1 MLSSCHGTVG
11 LIPLLLSNVPP
22 AFPTAYDNNGNTAL
36 HHASAAGELKSLR
49 LLLQAGAAPFAQ
61 NAYSWTPIAY
71 SSTVAAEVYFK
82 NLVAEF
88 EKRRVEGL
96 REERD
101 GRGVK
106 ERERERE
113 RQHQQQQQFQHQQQN
128 DLRDLTNYN
137 TTLART
143 KSISNSND
151 TSNKCFNSIKLI
163 TEGEAM
169 SQHIRVEPPSGVS
182 PYGSNQWSPVAD
194 RRRPVTPT
202 ARLTE
207 TWSPAKGASARP
219 RASTGD

>member
-1 MLSSCHGTVG
+1 MLSSCHGTVS
-11 LIPLLLSNVPP
+11 LIPLLLSNIPP
-22 AFPTAYDNNGNTAL
+22 ASPSAYDNDGNTAL

-88 EKRRVEGL
+88 EKRRVEGF
-96 REERD
+96 RESKE
-101 GRGVK
+101 GREGRSVK

-113 RQHQQQQQFQHQQQN
+113 HHQQQQQRN
-128 DLRDLTNYN
+128 DLRDMTNFN
-137 TTLART
+137 MTHART
-143 KSISNSND
+143 NDRSSSNNSSNSRLD
-151 TSNKCFNSIKLI
+151 SIRLV

-169 SQHIRVEPPSGVS
+169 SHHVRVEAPSGVS
-182 PYGSNQWSPVAD
+182 PHGNNRWSPVAE
-194 RRRPVTPT
+194 RRRPMTPT

>member
-1 MLSSCHGTVG
+1 MLSSCHGTVD

-22 AFPTAYDNNGNTAL
+22 ASPTAYDNDGNTAL

-96 REERD
+96 RAGRD
-101 GRGVK
+101 GRGLK
-106 ERERERE
+106 EQEREQRHH
-113 RQHQQQQQFQHQQQN
+113 QQLQQQQRN
-128 DLRDLTNYN
+128 DLMDMPNLKVAD
-137 TTLART
+137 ART
-143 KSISNSND
+143 NSNLSS
-151 TSNKCFNSIKLI
+151 SNNLNCRLNSIRLV

-169 SQHIRVEPPSGVS
+169 SRNVKVEPPSGVS
-182 PYGSNQWSPVAD
+182 PHGSNRWSPVAE
-194 RRRPVTPT
+194 RRRPMTPT
-202 ARLTE
+202 TQLTE
-207 TWSPAKGASARP
+207 AWSPAKGVAARP
-219 RASTGD
+219 RASTGN